1 MHRLRRHLL
10 SHLAG
15 SPFGPGGRF
24 FGPGEVRWALL
35 SLLAES
41 AAHGYELMTRLE
53 QRCHGAYQASAG
65 TIYPTL
71 QQLED
76 EGLVKV
82 SAAGG
87 KKTYEPTADGR
98 REVERRASEIA
109 ELWRRAEARSEWGVL
124 HDPDAAEILG
134 PALRLAK
141 AALKAVV
148 KSRGDPAVVDAVRE
162 VLDDAR
168 DRLEHVQ
175 RRHRR

>member
-1 MHRLRRHLL
+1 MG
-10 SHLAG
+10 HLAG

-35 SLLAES
+35 ALLSEA
-41 AAHGYELMTRLE
+41 AAHGYELMQRLE
-53 QRCHGAYQASAG
+53 QKCQGAYQASAG

-82 SAAGG
+82 SATGG
-87 KKTYEPTADGR
+87 KKTYELTAEGKKDVARHG
-98 REVERRASEIA
+98 AEIS

-124 HDPDAAEILG
+124 NDPDAAEILG

-148 KSRGDPAVVDAVRE
+148 KSRGDAAVVDAVRE
-162 VLDDAR
+162 VLEDAR
-168 DRLEHVQ
+168 DRIEHVQ
-175 RRHRR
+175 RRRR

>member
-1 MHRLRRHLL
+1 MHRLRRHLM

-24 FGPGEVRWALL
+24 FGSGEVRLALL
-35 SLLAES
+35 SLLGES

-53 QRCHGAYQASAG
+53 KECQGAYQASAG

-87 KKTYEPTADGR
+87 KKTYELTAEGR
-98 REVERRASEIA
+98 REVERNAAEIA
-109 ELWRRAEARSEWGVL
+109 ELWKRAEARSEWGVMN
-124 HDPDAAEILG
+124 DPDAAEILA

-148 KSRGDPAVVDAVRE
+148 KSRGDAAVVDAVRE
-162 VLDDAR
+162 VLEDAR
-168 DRLEHVQ
+168 DRVEQVQ